1 MRDNGLRAYF
11 EELNSRFNKLE
22 EKYEQLRIN
31 LMEYGIFDFQPFIDN
46 SHPFS
51 PVKNKYF
58 SLLLDYLGLE
68 IKKQGEQI
76 VKKTRKENSER

>member
-1 MRDNGLRAYF
+1 MRDKQLRADF
-11 EELNSRFNKLE
+11 EEIKRKFYRLE
-22 EKYEQLRIN
+22 NKYEVLREN